1 MNLDRSDKRPSEYL
15 GMGYVGIYSDDRRN
29 NGEIPELIVPEDVAR
44 QFVRIKPPLGFRQE
58 D

>member
-29 NGEIPELIVPEDVAR
+29 NGEIPELIVPRGCGSPVCAN
-44 QFVRIKPPLGFRQE
+44 
-58 D
+58 